1 MIQKQNLTFKKLV
14 REKHNEIERLKL
26 ENANIKKTMKFTRLN
41 ELLTENNELID
52 ETKRLKMQILEARS
66 YTDQFNT
73 DYSNRIESLKREL
86 QQER

>member
-14 REKHNEIERLKL
+14 REKHNEIERLKQ

-41 ELLTENNELID
+41 ELVTENNELID
-52 ETKRLKMQILEARS
+52 ETKRLRMQILEARS
-66 YTDQFNT
+66 YTDQFST
-73 DYSNRIESLKREL
+73 DYSNRIDNLKREL

>member
-14 REKHNEIERLKL
+14 REKHNEIEKLKQ

-41 ELLTENNELID
+41 ELVTENNELID

-73 DYSNRIESLKREL
+73 DYSNRIDSLKK
-86 QQER
+86 

>member
-14 REKHNEIERLKL
+14 REKHNEIERLKQ

-41 ELLTENNELID
+41 ELVTENNELID

-66 YTDQFNT
+66 YTDQSNT
-73 DYSNRIESLKREL
+73 DYSNRIDSLKK
-86 QQER
+86 